1 MKTTIQI
8 LDLKQRHES
17 DRRASRR
24 ERNFPQAEQHYQS
37 CQLAGNCGE
46 PVKFQEPSFFKISN
60 DYFADEAPRGFA
72 VDAVVFSALMLTVL
86 LPIVNSVQAVATLI
100 HYVGVL

>member
-17 DRRASRR
+17 DRRTSRPG
-24 ERNFPQAEQHYQS
+24 RNFPQAEQHYQS
-37 CQLAGNCGE
+37 CQLTGNCGE

-60 DYFADEAPRGFA
+60 DYFADEAPRSFA
-72 VDAVVFSALMLTVL
+72 VDAGVFAALIVTAL